1 MDEMKRLYEEV
12 KKGSISAAFRLAEAF
27 KWGYYG
33 QISPRRAAR
42 MYRICCHSKNK
53 KTAALGYYNLGLL
66 YYHGYLSKDERSDP
80 ARAFACFMKSALTYA
95 TGDALLKLGDMYRYG
110 QYVSR
115 DEDRARGL
123 YLMADR
129 TA

>member
-1 MDEMKRLYEEV
+1 MNTMHTLLNQLNWWDIRNCHAIIDILKILFPDENY
-12 KKGSISAAFRLAEAF
+12 
-27 KWGYYG
+27 
-33 QISPRRAAR
+33 
-42 MYRICCHSKNK
+42 
-53 KTAALGYYNLGLL
+53 L
-66 YYHGYLSKDERSDP
+66 YYHGYLSEDERSDP
-80 ARAFACFMKSALTYA
+80 ARAFTCFMKSALTYA